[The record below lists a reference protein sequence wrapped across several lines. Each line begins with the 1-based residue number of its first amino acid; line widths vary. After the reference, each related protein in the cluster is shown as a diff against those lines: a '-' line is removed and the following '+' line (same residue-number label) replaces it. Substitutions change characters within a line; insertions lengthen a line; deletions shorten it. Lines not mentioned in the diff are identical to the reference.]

1 MKYNIDEKKGTQP
14 IHLNNDIWG
23 SEKPSLIL
31 GPCSVENTEQMQEI
45 YEFMNKKNI
54 KNIRGGAYKP
64 RTSPYDF
71 QGLGKEGLKLL
82 SESKK
87 EYDFNIV
94 SEIMDPRD
102 VQYAENH
109 LDVIQIGSRNMQN
122 FSLLK
127 EVGMS
132 QKPIL
137 LKRGLSSTIKEF
149 INAAEYIYSA
159 GNKNIIL
166 CERGIRTF
174 ETYTRNTLDIS
185 AVPILK
191 QETPF
196 PIMVD
201 VTHSTGIKDLMI
213 PCMKSAIAAGADVI
227 MAEVHPNPTQALSD
241 SKQQMDFKEAN
252 KFIEEFESF
261 NKKIFD

>member
-1 MKYNIDEKKGTQP
+1 MNKTKP
-14 IHLNNDIWG
+14 IYINNDTWG
-23 SEKPSLIL
+23 DGLPSLVL
-31 GPCSVENTEQMQEI
+31 GPCSVENTEQMQET
-45 YEFMNKKNI
+45 YEFMHNKEI

-71 QGLGKEGLKLL
+71 QGLGKMGLDLL
-82 SESKK
+82 NESKSN
-87 EYDFNIV
+87 YDFNII

-102 VQYAENH
+102 VCLAETY

-127 EVGMS
+127 EVGKS
-132 QKPIL
+132 RKPIL

-149 INAAEYIYSA
+149 INAAEYIYAA
-159 GNKNIIL
+159 GNENIIL

-174 ETYTRNTLDIS
+174 ENYTRNTLDIS

-191 QETPF
+191 QETQF

-201 VTHSTGIKDLMI
+201 VTHSTGVKSLMI
-213 PCMKSAIAAGADVI
+213 PCMKAAIAAGADVI
-227 MAEVHPNPTQALSD
+227 MAEVHPNPSQALSD
-241 SKQQMDFKEAN
+241 SKQQMNFKEASR
-252 KFIEEFESF
+252 FIEEFEQF
-261 NKKIFD
+261 NKKMFD